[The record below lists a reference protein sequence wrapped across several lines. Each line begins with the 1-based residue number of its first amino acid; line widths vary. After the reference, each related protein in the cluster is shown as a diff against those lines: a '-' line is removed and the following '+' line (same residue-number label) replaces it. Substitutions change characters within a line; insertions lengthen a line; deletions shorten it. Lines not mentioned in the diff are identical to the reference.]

1 MSDDSQPH
9 SPVVTPPRRLSDP
22 EFTFG
27 DRERDLIEHGYS
39 VGWREGRA
47 VGHSEGLQLG
57 IRIGRQQV
65 IDEELEKRN
74 NDKQE
79 SKSKDSNS

>member
-1 MSDDSQPH
+1 M
-9 SPVVTPPRRLSDP
+9 TPPRRLSDP

-65 IDEELEKRN
+65 IDEQHENGE
-74 NDKQE
+74 NDEQE
-79 SKSKDSNS
+79 SKSEDGKS